1 MEVEN
6 MTAVIM
12 FGFPAFL
19 RFNFFILILK
29 ENILNTLHA
38 FVTSLSV
45 SFYRVFDFQPEDA
58 VRDLS

>member
-1 MEVEN
+1 
-6 MTAVIM
+6 MTVVTM

-19 RFNFFILILK
+19 CFNFFILILK

-45 SFYRVFDFQPEDA
+45 SFCRVFDFQPEDA